1 VRSCFCS
8 RSWLAGVALDA
19 LALVRPVCPTG
30 ADIAQAVRAGR
41 ADCGIATRAVAQAAG
56 LNFVPL
62 TWERFDLA
70 LRQRDY
76 FLPGLQALFKFVRTA
91 TFRERASELTGYD
104 VSEAGNVRWVN

>member
-1 VRSCFCS
+1 M
-8 RSWLAGVALDA
+8 
-19 LALVRPVCPTG
+19 
-30 ADIAQAVRAGR
+30 
-41 ADCGIATRAVAQAAG
+41 
-56 LNFVPL
+56 PL

-104 VSEAGNVRWVN
+104 VSDAGNVRWVN